1 MARMKA
7 APIQY
12 GSSAGSDG
20 TPPIVGA
27 HHDERPVAMLT
38 M

>member
-1 MARMKA
+1 MNA

-12 GSSAGSDG
+12 GSSALSAGRPPTVGSS
-20 TPPIVGA
+20 
-27 HHDERPVAMLT
+27 HDVRPCAMLS